1 MRELLALLIPVCAI
15 GVFLYRSAGWTS
27 ARAASASLAL
37 ALCLGIGFSSVVST
51 GLIVIGIAPTSR
63 AFVLAD
69 VALWVI
75 VGALGL
81 FTRRAAE
88 SPEPKAQSPE
98 PRVESREWLLPA
110 AFGVIAIVA
119 LVAALA
125 AAQAAP
131 HGDWDAWAI
140 WNLHARFL
148 FRGGEGEAWRGFF
161 SIAWSQP
168 DYPLLLPASVAR
180 VWAYAGHESTLGP
193 IVIAVGF
200 GIACVTLAVTTIGGR
215 HGWIAG
221 ALMLGATT
229 FLAQVPSQCADVP
242 LACFIVA
249 TLAVIYGDVLRTPN
263 PEPRIPN
270 PESRTPSLIAGATS
284 AMAAW
289 TKNEGV
295 VFVLLMFLIAVIV
308 AVRRR
313 DGRQL
318 LWSIAGATPILIVVV
333 GFKLALAPSSGLVE
347 GQSLTVILTRLMD
360 PDRHMTVLG
369 LMAQYAMRWSAPFA
383 FAVFPIV
390 SLVAAWMAVRI
401 GGVVR
406 VMTIVLGL
414 MLASYYVVYVTT
426 PFDIT
431 WHVSTSIDRLLV
443 QLWPALV
450 LTVGLGLQSSV
461 LSVLGPQSSVSS
473 PQPTVHSPRSTV
485 HGPQS
490 SVPGLRG
497 DRSSG

>member
-1 MRELLALLIPVCAI
+1 MH
-15 GVFLYRSAGWTS
+15 
-27 ARAASASLAL
+27 
-37 ALCLGIGFSSVVST
+37 
-51 GLIVIGIAPTSR
+51 SR
-63 AFVLAD
+63 
-69 VALWVI
+69 W
-75 VGALGL
+75 

-119 LVAALA
+119 LVATIA

-148 FRGGEGEAWRGFF
+148 FRGGEGDAWRGFF

-193 IVIAVGF
+193 ILIAVGF

-249 TLAVIYGDVLRTPN
+249 TLAVTYGDVL
-263 PEPRIPN
+263 RIPN
-270 PESRTPSLIAGATS
+270 PESRIPALIAGATS

-318 LWSIAGATPILIVVV
+318 LWSIAGATPILIVAV

-369 LMAQYAMRWSAPFA
+369 LMAQHAMRWSAPFA

-406 VMTIVLGL
+406 VMAIVLGL

-431 WHVSTSIDRLLV
+431 WHVSTSVDRLLV

-450 LTVGLGLQSSV
+450 LTVFLGLR
-461 LSVLGPQSSVSS
+461 SSVSG
-473 PQPTVHSPRSTV
+473 PRS
-485 HGPQS
+485 P
-490 SVPGLRG
+490 VPGSRG
-497 DRSSG
+497 PWTEDCGRGQKTE

>member
-1 MRELLALLIPVCAI
+1 MREYARSLDPGMRDRRIPVSDRR
-15 GVFLYRSAGWTS
+15 GGR
-27 ARAASASLAL
+27 ARERRIASLAL

-51 GLIVIGIAPTSR
+51 ALIVIGIAPTSR

-119 LVAALA
+119 LVATIA

-148 FRGGEGEAWRGFF
+148 FRGGEGDAWRGFF

-193 IVIAVGF
+193 ILIAVGF

-249 TLAVIYGDVLRTPN
+249 TLAVTFGDVLRVPS
-263 PEPRIPN
+263 PGSRIPAV
-270 PESRTPSLIAGATS
+270 IAGAAS

-295 VFVLLMFLIAVIV
+295 IFVLLMFLIAVIV

-318 LWSIAGATPILIVVV
+318 LWSIAGATPILIVAV

-369 LMAQYAMRWSAPFA
+369 LMAQHAMRWSAPFA

-406 VMTIVLGL
+406 VMAVVLGL

-426 PFDIT
+426 PFDIA

-450 LTVGLGLQSSV
+450 LTVFMGLRSSV
-461 LSVLGPQSSVSS
+461 FS
-473 PQPTVHSPRSTV
+473 
-485 HGPQS
+485 PQS
-490 SVPGLRG
+490 SVPVPVSSPGLQPAVGNRG
-497 DRSSG
+497 PRTVDRGHED

>member
-1 MRELLALLIPVCAI
+1 MRELLALFIPVCAI
-15 GVFLYRSAGWTS
+15 GVVLYRLAGRTS
-27 ARAASASLAL
+27 ARVAIASLAL

-63 AFVLAD
+63 TFVLAD

-88 SPEPKAQSPE
+88 SPEPRVQSPQ
-98 PRVESREWLLPA
+98 PRAQTRETWLLPA

-119 LVAALA
+119 LVTTIA

-148 FRGGEGEAWRGFF
+148 FRGGAGDAWRGFL
-161 SIAWSQP
+161 SIPWSQP

-193 IVIAVGF
+193 ILIAVGF

-249 TLAVIYGDVLRTPN
+249 TLAMTFGDVFRVPG
-263 PEPRIPN
+263 PAARGPAV
-270 PESRTPSLIAGATS
+270 IAGAAS

-318 LWSIAGATPILIVVV
+318 LWSIAGATPILIVAV
-333 GFKLALAPSSGLVE
+333 GFKLALAPASGLVE

-369 LMAQYAMRWSAPFA
+369 LMAQHTMRWSAPFA

-390 SLVAAWMAVRI
+390 SLVAAWMAVGI

-406 VMTIVLGL
+406 VMALVLGL

-450 LTVGLGLQSSV
+450 LTVGLGLQS
-461 LSVLGPQSSVSS
+461 
-473 PQPTVHSPRSTV
+473 TAYSPRSPDFEETA
-485 HGPQS
+485 
-490 SVPGLRG
+490 
-497 DRSSG
+497 SG

>member
-1 MRELLALLIPVCAI
+1 MREAISVLIPACAI
-15 GVFLYRSAGWTS
+15 GICLYPS
-27 ARAASASLAL
+27 ARRHVVFSLAL

-69 VALWVI
+69 VAVWVV
-75 VGALGL
+75 VGALAWL
-81 FTRRAAE
+81 TRRAAE
-88 SPEPKAQSPE
+88 SPEQKAQSPE

-119 LVAALA
+119 LVATIA

-148 FRGGEGEAWRGFF
+148 FRGAGDAWRGFF

-193 IVIAVGF
+193 ILIAVGF

-249 TLAVIYGDVLRTPN
+249 TLAMTFGDVFRVPG
-263 PEPRIPN
+263 PGARGPVV
-270 PESRTPSLIAGATS
+270 IAGATS

-318 LWSIAGATPILIVVV
+318 LWSIAGATPILIVAV

-347 GQSLTVILTRLMD
+347 GQSLAAILTRLMD

-369 LMAQYAMRWSAPFA
+369 LIAQHAMRWSAPFA

-406 VMTIVLGL
+406 VMAVVLGL
-414 MLASYYVVYVTT
+414 MLASYYVVYVTS
-426 PFDIT
+426 PFDIP
-431 WHVSTSIDRLLV
+431 WHVTTSVDRLLV

-450 LTVGLGLQSSV
+450 LTVFMGLR
-461 LSVLGPQSSVSS
+461 SSVSG
-473 PQPTVHSPRSTV
+473 PRTE
-485 HGPQS
+485 
-490 SVPGLRG
+490 
-497 DRSSG
+497 D

>member
-1 MRELLALLIPVCAI
+1 M
-15 GVFLYRSAGWTS
+15 
-27 ARAASASLAL
+27 
-37 ALCLGIGFSSVVST
+37 ST
-51 GLIVIGIAPTSR
+51 ALIVIGVAPTSR

-69 VALWVI
+69 VAVWVV
-75 VGALGL
+75 VGALAW

-98 PRVESREWLLPA
+98 PRAESREWLLPA

-119 LVAALA
+119 LVATIA

-148 FRGGEGEAWRGFF
+148 FRGGEGDAWRGFF

-193 IVIAVGF
+193 ILIAVGF

-221 ALMLGATT
+221 VLMLGATT

-249 TLAVIYGDVLRTPN
+249 TLAVTYGDVLRN
-263 PEPRIPN
+263 PGSRIPTI
-270 PESRTPSLIAGATS
+270 PALLAGATS

-318 LWSIAGATPILIVVV
+318 LWSIAGAAPILIAAV

-369 LMAQYAMRWSAPFA
+369 LIAQHAMRWSAPFA

-406 VMTIVLGL
+406 VMAIVLGL

-426 PFDIT
+426 PFDIA

-450 LTVGLGLQSSV
+450 LTVFIGLR
-461 LSVLGPQSSVSS
+461 SSVSG
-473 PQPTVHSPRSTV
+473 PRSPVFGLQGLPVVTEDC
-485 HGPQS
+485 GPWTE
-490 SVPGLRG
+490 
-497 DRSSG
+497 D

>member
-1 MRELLALLIPVCAI
+1 MREALSVLIPACAI
-15 GVFLYRSAGWTS
+15 GICLYPSASLPSTGLRPGKTRRSVVF
-27 ARAASASLAL
+27 SLAL
-37 ALCLGIGFSSVVST
+37 AFCLGIGFSSVVST
-51 GLIVIGIAPTSR
+51 ALIVIGAAPTSR

-69 VALWVI
+69 IAVWVI
-75 VGALGL
+75 IAALGWWM
-81 FTRRAAE
+81 RRAAR
-88 SPEPKAQSPE
+88 SPEPSAQRREPSAQS
-98 PRVESREWLLPA
+98 RETWLLPV

-119 LVAALA
+119 LVAAVA
-125 AAQAAP
+125 AARAAP

-148 FRGGEGEAWRGFF
+148 FRGGEGDAWRGFF

-193 IVIAVGF
+193 ILIAVGF
-200 GIACVTLAVTTIGGR
+200 GIACVTLAVTTVGGR

-249 TLAVIYGDVLRTPN
+249 TLSVISGDVLRTPN
-263 PEPRIPN
+263 PEPRIPAV
-270 PESRTPSLIAGATS
+270 IAGATS

-313 DGRQL
+313 NGRQL
-318 LWSIAGATPILIVVV
+318 LWSIAGATPILIGIV

-347 GQSLTVILTRLMD
+347 GQSLAVILTRLMD

-369 LMAQYAMRWSAPFA
+369 LVAQHAMRWSAPFA

-406 VMTIVLGL
+406 VMAIVLGL

-443 QLWPALV
+443 QLWPAMV
-450 LTVGLGLQSSV
+450 LTVFLGLQSSV
-461 LSVLGPQSSVSS
+461 SGPRSSISSPQSSVSS
-473 PQPTVHSPRSTV
+473 PQ
-485 HGPQS
+485 S
-490 SVPGLRG
+490 SC
-497 DRSSG
+497 